1 MTMRNYA
8 SRIGRCLGIGSMAV
22 WLFACSEQPNQQF
35 EHAKPGGNPGSHRS
49 LDGKSQSLAN
59 NDQAVADLIMALK
72 ETKMAL
78 RESEILL
85 GDAMPGKGS
94 DGPLKALERE
104 LQVAEGLL
112 IEVRKTI
119 EEGDYL
125 KAKEQI
131 HEIADRTNRVNQQIK
146 QAIRNQERA
155 S

>member
-1 MTMRNYA
+1 MV
-8 SRIGRCLGIGSMAV
+8 V

-35 EHAKPGGNPGSHRS
+35 EHAKPGGDPGSGRS
-49 LDGKSQSLAN
+49 LEGESQSLVN
-59 NDQAVADLIMALK
+59 NEQAAADLIMALK

-78 RESEILL
+78 KESEILL
-85 GDAMPGKGS
+85 GDARPGKDS

-119 EEGDYL
+119 EQGDFL

-131 HEIADRTNRVNQQIK
+131 HEIADRTNHVNQQIK
-146 QAIRNQERA
+146 QVIRKQERA